1 MTDAQFLEWLERGGV
16 RIALV
21 EVETSTPHYIST
33 LPYSTLPTDTPANLS
48 YLPVLASSFAFT
60 ERMSL
65 DGNINLSVGTLE
77 LHNED
82 GALDPWLDEVWV
94 NRNISVRIGDASWP
108 RADFKVV
115 FSGVIAELAA
125 NGPTRLSIVLR
136 NKLERLNTPA
146 TETLLGGT
154 TANKDRLLPVTFG
167 ECHNITPLLID
178 PAEHQ
183 YRWHTGAA
191 ERLIE
196 VRDEGVPVLA
206 TANLAT
212 GTFKLV
218 KSPKGAITAS
228 VQGATPYAPTIASI
242 VRALATAYGS
252 PTERLSVGDLDFAN
266 LTAFD
271 VACPQPTG
279 YYISDRANVLQVC
292 QDLASSVGAQV
303 VMSKQGLLR
312 LIRLTLP
319 GTGTPKAI
327 GTKDYEHGTLALSD
341 RSEVIA
347 GIKLGYCRNWSP
359 QQSLETGIPAE
370 HRALYEQEWLTET
383 ARDSA
388 VAANYKLYAE
398 LPQTD
403 TYLLTAADTQAEA
416 SRRLDLWKVQRN
428 VIKFKGYP
436 HLLLLEL
443 GDSVTVI
450 APRFGLSGGKTGVVI
465 GLQSD
470 WIAGRVDVEVLV

>member
-1 MTDAQFLEWLERGGV
+1 MTDAQFLEWLERGGARV
-16 RIALV
+16 ALV
-21 EVETSTPHYIST
+21 EVDTSTPRYIST
-33 LPYSTLPTDTPANLS
+33 FPYSTLPTDTPANVM

-65 DGNINLSVGTLE
+65 DGSINLSVGTLE

-82 GALDPWLDEVWV
+82 GILDSWLDEVWV
-94 NRNISVRIGDASWP
+94 NRTISVRVGDVSWP
-108 RADFKVV
+108 RSDFRVV

-125 NGPTRLSIVLR
+125 NGSTRLSIVLR

-154 TANKDRLLPVTFG
+154 TANKDRLLPVTLG
-167 ECHNITPLLID
+167 ECHNVTPLLVN
-178 PAEHQ
+178 PAEHE

-196 VRDEGVPVLA
+196 VRDEGVPVA
-206 TANLAT
+206 TTPNLAA

-228 VQGATPYAPTIASI
+228 VQGATPYSPTVAGI
-242 VRALATAYGS
+242 VRLLATTYGS
-252 PTERLSVGDLDFAN
+252 PTERLTVGDLDSAN
-266 LTAFD
+266 LTAFAT
-271 VACPQPTG
+271 VCPQPTG

-292 QDLASSVGAQV
+292 QELAASVGAQV

-312 LIRLTLP
+312 LVRLTLP
-319 GTGTPKAI
+319 GLGTPKVVSP
-327 GTKDYEHGTLALSD
+327 KDYEHGSLVLSD

-347 GIKLGYCRNWSP
+347 GIKLGYCRNWST
-359 QQSLETGIPAE
+359 QQSLETGLPAE
-370 HRALYEQEWLTET
+370 HRALYEQEWLTVT
-383 ARDSA
+383 SRDVV

-398 LPQTD
+398 LPQIN
-403 TYLLTAADTQAEA
+403 TYLLTAADAQAEA
-416 SRRLDLWKVQRN
+416 SRRLNLWKVQRN
-428 VIKFKGYP
+428 IINVKGYP

-443 GDSVTVI
+443 GDAITVT
-450 APRFGLSGGKTGVVI
+450 APRFGLSDGKTGIVI

-470 WIAGRVDVEVLV
+470 WISGRVEVEVLI